1 MNQSKNYPTFRPV
14 TDQAFP
20 APESKPQGRPESMR
34 KQNNNSGAP
43 VDSTT
48 PAHTAYMPHI
58 NSWSDSRPQNNPG
71 SI

>member
-1 MNQSKNYPTFRPV
+1 
-14 TDQAFP
+14 
-20 APESKPQGRPESMR
+20 MR
-34 KQNNNSGAP
+34 KQNNSGAP
-43 VDSTT
+43 VDLTT